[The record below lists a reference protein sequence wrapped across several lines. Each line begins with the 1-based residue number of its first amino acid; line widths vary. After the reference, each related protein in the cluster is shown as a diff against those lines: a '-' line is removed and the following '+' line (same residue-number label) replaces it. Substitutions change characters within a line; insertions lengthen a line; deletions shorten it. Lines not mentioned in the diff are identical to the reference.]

1 MSDYERKIER
11 AIALLRAIPQDTEIE
26 VAVSGGKDS
35 DVILQLA
42 KEAGIPFRAIH
53 KCTTIDPPGTL
64 KHVKELGCEIRMP
77 EMSFLDIVRK
87 KGTPTRRARFCCE
100 ILKEYKI
107 LDRVI
112 IGVRRSE
119 SSARAERY
127 KEPEQCRKYGKG
139 QKVIQYYP
147 LLDWTDSD
155 VERFIKERGLKC
167 APVYYDTDGNFHIE
181 RRLGCI
187 GCPMSSLRQQREEF
201 KKYPKLL
208 RNIIKA
214 QQYYL
219 DTHPHVN
226 TKKNFLNAYNIQFH
240 NLFCNSYAEYHN
252 FIGGGIFGDELA
264 IDTKAFLEDYFGID
278 LTI

>member
-11 AIALLRAIPQDTEIE
+11 AIALLRAIPQDTDIE
-26 VAVSGGKDS
+26 VAYSGGKDS

-42 KEAGIPFRAIH
+42 KEAGISFRAIH

-87 KGTPTRRARFCCE
+87 KGMPTRRARFCCE

-107 LDRVI
+107 LDRVV
-112 IGVRRSE
+112 IGVRKAE

-127 KEPEQCRKYGKG
+127 KEPEQCRKYSKG

-147 LLDWTDSD
+147 ILDWTNAD

-167 APVYYDTDGNFHIE
+167 APVYYDTEGNFHVE

-187 GCPMSSLRQQREEF
+187 GCPISSLRQQREEF

-208 RNIIKA
+208 RSIIKA
-214 QQYYL
+214 LQYYL
-219 DTHPHVN
+219 DMHPNVN
-226 TKKNFLNAYNIQFH
+226 AKKNFLNAYNILFH
-240 NLFCNSYAEYHN
+240 NLFCNSYSEYKQL
-252 FIGGGIFGDELA
+252 ISGGIFGDETA
-264 IDTKAFLEDYFGID
+264 IDAKAYLEDYFGID
-278 LTI
+278 LTL

>member
-26 VAVSGGKDS
+26 LAVSGGKDS

-64 KHVKELGCEIRMP
+64 KHVKELGCEVRMP

-107 LDRVI
+107 LERVI

-139 QKVIQYYP
+139 KKVIQYYP

-155 VERFIKERGLKC
+155 IERFIKERGIKC
-167 APVYYDTDGNFHIE
+167 APVYYDEQGNFHVE
-181 RRLGCI
+181 RRLGCL
-187 GCPMSSLRQQREEF
+187 GCPMSSLRQQREDF

-214 QQYYL
+214 LQYYL
-219 DTHPHVN
+219 DTHPHVSA
-226 TKKNFLNAYNIQFH
+226 KKKFSNAYNILFH
-240 NLFCNSYAEYHN
+240 NLFCNSYPHYQQL
-252 FIGGGIFGDELA
+252 IGGGIFGDELA
-264 IDTKAFLEDYFGID
+264 IDTKAFLEDYFKID
-278 LTI
+278 LTL